1 MKGKKMNNLM
11 GFVVFALAFLLVST
25 ECHAQKVRSKV
36 GIRPYPRDKA
46 HEMTG
51 GDRVA
56 NWKPGIG
63 NYDDDLKADDYT
75 ALHMDAVKGY
85 DGVFRTKNRFFEYY
99 IGMRGQVWVDSNP
112 ETNTLVKTIQNY
124 EKKGNVVKH
133 IIICREEWL
142 YKEGGD
148 KGPID
153 GDPRILHQRDVDDTR
168 KVFRDAHALGLLK
181 HENYKLI
188 QMVVHPAVFLDDP
201 KARETVKT
209 MDGICIESHQFNR
222 YWPLGNEIS
231 NPEEIARGAKWVLE
245 QGLDYIFYYGP
256 YQYKECETYTEN
268 LEREWLHSFW
278 NRGLPKH
285 HENMYYYLNAFPHGC
300 GNTRPVGPESNP
312 DSYLGFAKWLI
323 QELEQG
329 E

>member
-1 MKGKKMNNLM
+1 MNNIMRFMVLTL
-11 GFVVFALAFLLVST
+11 VLLLAST
-25 ECHAQKVRSKV
+25 ACHAQKTRSKV

-99 IGMRGQVWVDSNP
+99 IGMRGQVWVDPNP

-142 YKEGGD
+142 YKKGGD

-168 KVFRDAHALGLLK
+168 KVFKDAHALGLLE
-181 HENYKLI
+181 HDNYKLI
-188 QMVVHPAVFLDDP
+188 QMVVQPAVFLDDP
-201 KARETVKT
+201 KAKETIKT

-256 YQYKECETYTEN
+256 YRYKGCDNYTEN
-268 LEREWLHSFW
+268 LEREWLKSFW
-278 NRGLPKH
+278 KRGLPKH

-323 QELEQG
+323 QEMEQG